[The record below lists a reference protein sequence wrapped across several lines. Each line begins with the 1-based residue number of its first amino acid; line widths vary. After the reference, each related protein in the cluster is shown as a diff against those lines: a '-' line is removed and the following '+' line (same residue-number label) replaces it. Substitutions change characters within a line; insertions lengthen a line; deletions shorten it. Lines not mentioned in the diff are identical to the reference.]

1 MKVVGSLLFFMSLL
15 AFASPALCQQP
26 ADNASGN
33 KAPLQRY
40 VTGEIGAISAGSTTM
55 TLATEYGETVS
66 RHSQAY
72 VNLSYLDNVM
82 TQTMED
88 NLVAAGQTL
97 TLVTGTPYTFS
108 GRDRGIAFT
117 GGGKFVAGSSVRPYI
132 GAGGGVLNIHRK
144 IDELSIG
151 DVSNVFAQTGLGDGV
166 VNADNTTAIKPLVE
180 VVGGV
185 AFLAGK
191 AYIDV
196 NYRYRR
202 AFHTPTTLDF
212 SQVAVGIGAKW

>member
-1 MKVVGSLLFFMSLL
+1 MKVVGSMLFSMSLL
-15 AFASPALCQQP
+15 AFATPAFCQQP
-26 ADNASGN
+26 ADASGN
-33 KAPLQRY
+33 KVPLQRY
-40 VTGEIGAISAGSTTM
+40 VTGEIGAVSAGSTTM
-55 TLATEYGETVS
+55 VLATEYGETVS

-88 NLVAAGQTL
+88 NLVAAGDAL

-132 GAGGGVLNIHRK
+132 GAGGGVLNVHRK
-144 IDELSIG
+144 VDELTVG
-151 DVSNVFAQTGLGDGV
+151 DVSVAFAQTGLGDGV
-166 VNADNTTAIKPLVE
+166 VNGGTTSIKPLLE

-196 NYRYRR
+196 GYRYRR
-202 AFHTPTTLDF
+202 AFHTPETFDF
-212 SQVAVGIGAKW
+212 SQVSVGIGAKW